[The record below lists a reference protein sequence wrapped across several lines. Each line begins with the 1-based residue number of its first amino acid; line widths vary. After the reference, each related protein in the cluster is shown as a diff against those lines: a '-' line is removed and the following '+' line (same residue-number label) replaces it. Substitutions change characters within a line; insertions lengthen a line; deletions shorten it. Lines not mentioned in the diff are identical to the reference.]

1 MVKVSFNR
9 DNNAV
14 CDYGTFID
22 IVHEDYETLKFWPP
36 LNSKKSTYDQL
47 NIPNSTEAWTWK
59 SVEY

>member
-47 NIPNSTEAWTWK
+47 NIPNSTEA
-59 SVEY
+59 